1 MCWPLSTPSVDSRMC
16 ASPSDR
22 GRGAYSELCDR
33 VGDAIPLMARAWW
46 LEAVSRPVGKEW
58 GAVLLRRGDGGVVG
72 AAPYQL
78 TRRGPL
84 SAILMPQLTQASHVW
99 TAEGV
104 DRSEA
109 LSQVLGLL
117 LAMCRSE
124 RVLLVQFAG
133 SLDASERRV
142 FAGAGFSLADR
153 VTYRVD
159 SLADM
164 AAVERGF
171 ADFKRRKLRRAE
183 REGFVLDLSM
193 SAADLYAEVEAAFRG
208 SGVSYPRAL
217 LAGLHHAASVRGC
230 AQILCA
236 RAAATGQ
243 FAAAVMVVCDSAVAY
258 YLVTPRSAKFARSGA
273 MEWLTRE
280 CMRWA
285 AARGLAFDFEGSMSP
300 SVAFAYRAYGAA
312 PLGYTFAT
320 WYASRPVRWL
330 ARRLGA

>member
-1 MCWPLSTPSVDSRMC
+1 MGV
-16 ASPSDR
+16 SPSDR
-22 GRGAYSELCDR
+22 GRGAYAELCRR

-58 GAVLLRRGDGGVVG
+58 GAVLLRDDAGSV
-72 AAPYQL
+72 AAAMPYQL

-84 SAILMPQLTQASHVW
+84 AAILMPQLTQVSHVW

-104 DRSEA
+104 GRSEA

-117 LAMCRSE
+117 LAVCRSE

-133 SLDASERRV
+133 FLDDAERRV

-153 VTYRVD
+153 VTYRMAN
-159 SLADM
+159 LADM

-193 SAADLYAEVEAAFRG
+193 SAADLYAEVEAAFCG
-208 SGVSYPRAL
+208 PGVSYPRAL
-217 LAGLHHAASVRGC
+217 LAGLHHAASGRGC

-236 RAAATGQ
+236 RCAATGE
-243 FAAAVMVVCDSAVAY
+243 FAAAVMIVCDASVAY
-258 YLVTPRSAKFARSGA
+258 YLVTPRAAKFARSGA

-300 SVAFAYRAYGAA
+300 SVAFAYRSYGAA

-320 WYASRPVRWL
+320 WHASRPVRWL